1 MNITKN
7 QIDELS
13 EQIVINVEAADYAAE
28 EEKYLKSAKKT
39 ADFKGFRKGM
49 VPMSLVKRVYG
60 ERALVEAVN
69 KVISDAINDYLKN
82 NPKPYFGEPM
92 ASDEQDDNVW
102 ESGKDFTF
110 KFDLGYSTPIDF
122 EISKDDKLPV
132 YEIGISDE
140 AVAEM
145 KANMLSQMG
154 SQQEGEAAGEEDFI
168 IADLTQEEGENAK
181 NVEGAYI
188 AVRSVEGE
196 AKKNF
201 LGAKAGDE
209 FTVNVNEA
217 FTNDTDR
224 AAMLKVKK
232 EEFEGIDP
240 IFKVKVVN
248 VKTFVPA
255 EESQEVYDNLFGED
269 KVHNSEEFD
278 AAVRERLAE
287 NYRQEA
293 DYRLSND
300 MRDYFTAK
308 AGVKL
313 PKDFI
318 RKFLI
323 KNNEGKF
330 TPEQIDAELPQFL
343 TDFAWRRVRGYV
355 LDKYDVK
362 IEQKDLES
370 AAIARVYYQYAMYG
384 LSNVPEDF
392 IRDAAKRMLADES
405 QSDVILSMVEDKK
418 CTDVLKENI
427 TLDPV
432 AITVEDF
439 RNLQ

>member
-7 QIDELS
+7 QIDDLN
-13 EQIVINVEAADYAAE
+13 EQIVIKIDAADYAAE
-28 EEKYLKSAKKT
+28 EEKYLKTAKRT

-60 ERALVEAVN
+60 ERALVESVN
-69 KVISDAINDYLKN
+69 QVLSGAINDYMKN

-92 ASDEQDDNVW
+92 ASEDQEEITW
-102 ESGKDFTF
+102 ESGNDFTF
-110 KFDLGYSTPIDF
+110 KFDLAYSTPIDF
-122 EISKDDKLPV
+122 EISKDDKVPV

-145 KANMLSQMG
+145 KTNMLSQVG
-154 SQQEGEAAGEEDFI
+154 SQQEGESAKEDDFV
-168 IADLTQEEGENAK
+168 IADLSQEGENAK

-188 AVRSVEGE
+188 AIRSVDGD

-201 LGAKAGDE
+201 IGAKAGDS
-209 FTVNVNEA
+209 FKINVNEA

-232 EEFEGIDP
+232 EELEGIDP
-240 IFKVKVVN
+240 VFDLKIVN

-255 EESQEVYDNLFGED
+255 EENQETYNNLFGED

-300 MRDYFTAK
+300 LRAYFTAK

-313 PKDFI
+313 PSDFI
-318 RKFLI
+318 RRFLI
-323 KNNEGKF
+323 ANNEGKF

-343 TDFAWRRVRGYV
+343 GDYTWRRIRSYI
-355 LDKYDVK
+355 LDKYNVK
-362 IEQKDLES
+362 IEEKDLES
-370 AAIARVYYQYAMYG
+370 AALARISYQYAMYG
-384 LSNVPEDF
+384 LSNVPEQF
-392 IRDAAKRMLADES
+392 IRDAAKRMLQDES
-405 QSDVILSMVEDKK
+405 QHDVLLSMVEDKK
-418 CTDVLKENI
+418 STDVLKENI

>member
-7 QIDELS
+7 QIDDLN
-13 EQIVINVEAADYAAE
+13 EQIVIKIDAADYAAE
-28 EEKYLKSAKKT
+28 EEKYLKTAKRT

-60 ERALVEAVN
+60 ERALVESVN
-69 KVISDAINDYLKN
+69 QVLSGAINDYMKN

-92 ASDEQDDNVW
+92 ASEDQEEITW
-102 ESGKDFTF
+102 ESGNDFTF
-110 KFDLGYSTPIDF
+110 KFDLAYSTPIDF
-122 EISKDDKLPV
+122 EISKDDKVPV

-145 KANMLSQMG
+145 KTNMLSQVG
-154 SQQEGEAAGEEDFI
+154 SQQEGESAKEDDFV
-168 IADLTQEEGENAK
+168 IADLSQEGENAK

-188 AVRSVEGE
+188 AIRSVDGD

-201 LGAKAGDE
+201 IGAKAGDS
-209 FTVNVNEA
+209 FKINVNEA

-232 EEFEGIDP
+232 EELEGIDP
-240 IFKVKVVN
+240 VFDLKIVN

-255 EESQEVYDNLFGED
+255 EENQETYNNLFGED

-300 MRDYFTAK
+300 LRAYFTAK

-313 PKDFI
+313 PSDFI
-318 RKFLI
+318 RRFLI
-323 KNNEGKF
+323 ANNEGKF

-343 TDFAWRRVRGYV
+343 GDYTWRRIRSYI
-355 LDKYDVK
+355 LDKYNVK
-362 IEQKDLES
+362 IEEKDLES
-370 AAIARVYYQYAMYG
+370 AALARISYQYAMYG
-384 LSNVPEDF
+384 LSNVPEQF
-392 IRDAAKRMLADES
+392 IKDAAKRMLQDES
-405 QSDVILSMVEDKK
+405 QHDVLLSMVEDKK
-418 CTDVLKENI
+418 STDVLKENI